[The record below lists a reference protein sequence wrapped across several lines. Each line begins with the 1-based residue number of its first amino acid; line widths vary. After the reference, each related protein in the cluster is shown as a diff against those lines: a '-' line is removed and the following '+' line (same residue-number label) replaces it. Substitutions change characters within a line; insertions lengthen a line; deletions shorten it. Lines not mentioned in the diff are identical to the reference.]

1 MTNTN
6 YPSATTTTTTSPQ
19 RSSNSKNIVIGL
31 LAVALLGSWAYFLMK
46 INKSDKEILS
56 KTEEGV
62 HYMSQRDSLESL
74 YKFTL
79 DKYDSVSVA
88 NNDLSGKLTG
98 KQGEITKLKGEISS
112 ILRKK
117 NATASELTRAK
128 TLIEE
133 LNAKITTLEAD
144 VARLTGEN
152 QVLTTEKATLIVE
165 KDSLTTT
172 LTTTQG
178 EKKVLEETV
187 DVGSTFSASN
197 IAITPVNEKNGG
209 KEKETTTAKKVDKL
223 MVSFNVENRIAK
235 SGPADMYIIVT
246 APDGKV
252 ISTETTGGG
261 TFTTRQD
268 GDQTFTYKT
277 TVPYEQGTRQSVQIP
292 VLQEKFL
299 TGDYKIQVYHNGF
312 KIGEGIRTL
321 KKGGLFS

>member
-6 YPSATTTTTTSPQ
+6 YPSATPTTQPQ

-46 INKSDKEILS
+46 INRSDKEILS

-98 KQGEITKLKGEISS
+98 KQSEITKLKGEISS

-117 NATASELTRAK
+117 NATASELSRAK

-133 LNAKITTLEAD
+133 LNTKITSLEAD

-165 KDSLTTT
+165 KDSLTSN
-172 LTTTQG
+172 LATTQE
-178 EKKVLEETV
+178 EKKVLEGTV

-197 IAITPVNEKNGG
+197 IAITPVNEKSSG

-223 MVSFNVENRIAK
+223 VVSYNVENRIAK

-261 TFTTRQD
+261 TFTTRTD

-277 TVPYEQGTRQSVQIP
+277 TINYEQGTRQNIQVPLIQD
-292 VLQEKFL
+292 KFQ

-312 KIGEGIRTL
+312 KIGEGVRTL

>member
-6 YPSATTTTTTSPQ
+6 YPSATPTTTPQ

-46 INKSDKEILS
+46 INRSDKEILS

-79 DKYDSVSVA
+79 DKYDSVTVA

-98 KQGEITKLKGEISS
+98 KQSEISKLKGEINS
-112 ILRKK
+112 ILKKK
-117 NATASELTRAK
+117 NATASELARAK

-133 LNAKITTLEAD
+133 LNSQIETLQAENT
-144 VARLTGEN
+144 RLTGEN
-152 QVLTTEKATLIVE
+152 QTLTAEKAQLIVE
-165 KDSLTTT
+165 KDT
-172 LTTTQG
+172 LTANLNTTQA
-178 EKKVLEETV
+178 EKKVLEQTV

-197 IAITPVNEKNGG
+197 ISITPVKQKGD
-209 KEKETTTAKKVDKL
+209 KEKETTTAKRVDKL
-223 MVSFNVENRIAK
+223 VVSFDVENRIAK
-235 SGPADMYIIVT
+235 SGPADMYILVT

-252 ISTETTGGG
+252 IDASGG
-261 TFTTRQD
+261 TFTTREE
-268 GDQTFTYKT
+268 GDKTFTSKL
-277 TVPYEQGTRQSVQIP
+277 TVPYEQGKRQNVQLP
-292 VLQEKFL
+292 LTQDKFQV
-299 TGDYKIQVYHNGF
+299 GDYKIQVYHNGF
-312 KIGEGIRTL
+312 KIGEGVRTL

>member
-6 YPSATTTTTTSPQ
+6 YPSASPTTTPQ

-46 INKSDKEILS
+46 INRSDKEILS
-56 KTEEGV
+56 KSEEGV

-79 DKYDSVSVA
+79 DKYDSVTVA
-88 NNDLSGKLTG
+88 NNDLSGKLTT
-98 KQGEITKLKGEISS
+98 KQTEISKLKAEINS
-112 ILRKK
+112 ILKKK
-117 NATASELTRAK
+117 NATSSELARAK
-128 TLIEE
+128 TLIDE
-133 LNAKITTLEAD
+133 LNSQIETLQAEN
-144 VARLTGEN
+144 ARLTGEN
-152 QVLTTEKATLIVE
+152 QTLTTEKAQLIVE
-165 KDSLTTT
+165 KDT
-172 LTTTQG
+172 LTANLNTTQA

-197 IAITPVNEKNGG
+197 IAIIPVNEKNGG

-223 MVSFNVENRIAK
+223 VVSFDVENRIAK
-235 SGPADMYIIVT
+235 SGPADMYILVT

-252 ISTETTGGG
+252 IDASGG
-261 TFTTRQD
+261 TFTTREE
-268 GDQTFTYKT
+268 GDKSFTSKL
-277 TVPYEQGTRQSVQIP
+277 TVPYEQGKRQNVQLP
-292 VLQEKFL
+292 LVQDKFQ

-312 KIGEGIRTL
+312 KIGEGVRTL

>member
-6 YPSATTTTTTSPQ
+6 YPSATPTTQPQ

-46 INKSDKEILS
+46 INRSDKEILS

-62 HYMSQRDSLESL
+62 HYMSQRVSLESL

-98 KQGEITKLKGEISS
+98 KQSEVAKLKGEISS

-117 NATASELTRAK
+117 NATQSELARAK

-133 LNAKITTLEAD
+133 LNTQIETLQME
-144 VARLTGEN
+144 VTRLTGEN
-152 QVLTTEKATLIVE
+152 QVLTTEKAALTVE
-165 KDSLTTT
+165 KDSLQTN

-197 IAITPVNEKNGG
+197 IGITPVNEKNGG

-223 MVSFNVENRIAK
+223 VVSFNVENRIAK

-252 ISTETTGGG
+252 ISTEATGGG
-261 TFTTRQD
+261 TFTTRQE

-277 TVPYEQGTRQSVQIP
+277 TVPYEQGTRQNVQIP
-292 VLQEKFL
+292 VIQEKFQ

-312 KIGEGIRTL
+312 KIGESVRTL

>member
-6 YPSATTTTTTSPQ
+6 YPSATPTTTPQ

-46 INKSDKEILS
+46 INRSDKEILS

-79 DKYDSVSVA
+79 DKYDSVTVA

-98 KQGEITKLKGEISS
+98 KQSEISKLKGEINS
-112 ILRKK
+112 ILKKK
-117 NATASELTRAK
+117 NATSSELARAK

-133 LNAKITTLEAD
+133 LNSQIETLQAEN
-144 VARLTGEN
+144 ARLTGEN
-152 QVLTTEKATLIVE
+152 QTLTTEKAQLIVE
-165 KDSLTTT
+165 KDT
-172 LTTTQG
+172 LTANLNTTQA

-197 IAITPVNEKNGG
+197 ISITPVKQKGD
-209 KEKETTTAKKVDKL
+209 KEKETTTAKRVDKL
-223 MVSFNVENRIAK
+223 VVAFDVENRIAK

-252 ISTETTGGG
+252 MSEATGG
-261 TFTTRQD
+261 TFTTREE
-268 GDQTFTYKT
+268 GDKTFTSKL
-277 TVPYEQGTRQSVQIP
+277 TVPYEQGKRQNVQLP
-292 VLQEKFL
+292 LTQDKFQV
-299 TGDYKIQVYHNGF
+299 GDYKIQVYHNGF
-312 KIGEGIRTL
+312 KIGEGVRTL

>member
-6 YPSATTTTTTSPQ
+6 YPSATPTTTPQ
-19 RSSNSKNIVIGL
+19 RSNSKNIVIGL
-31 LAVALLGSWAYFLMK
+31 LAIALLGSWAYFLMK
-46 INKSDKEILS
+46 INRSDKEVLS

-79 DKYDSVSVA
+79 DKYDSVTVA

-98 KQGEITKLKGEISS
+98 KQGEIAKLKGEING

-128 TLIEE
+128 TLIDE
-133 LNAKITTLEAD
+133 LNSQIETLQAE
-144 VARLTGEN
+144 VTRLTGEN
-152 QVLTTEKATLIVE
+152 QVLTTEKAQLITE
-165 KDSLTTT
+165 KDT
-172 LTTTQG
+172 LSANLAVTQT
-178 EKKVLEETV
+178 EKKALEETV

-223 MVSFNVENRIAK
+223 VVSFNVENRIAK

-261 TFTTRQD
+261 TFTTRQE
-268 GDQTFTYKT
+268 GDQSFTYKT
-277 TVPYEQGTRQSVQIP
+277 TLNYEQGTRQNVQIP
-292 VLQEKFL
+292 VIQEKFQM
-299 TGDYKIQVYHNGF
+299 GDYKIQVYHNGF
-312 KIGEGIRTL
+312 KIGEGVRTL

>member
-6 YPSATTTTTTSPQ
+6 YPSATPTTTPQ

-46 INKSDKEILS
+46 INRSDKEILS

-79 DKYDSVSVA
+79 DKYDSVTVA

-98 KQGEITKLKGEISS
+98 KQSEISRLKGEINS
-112 ILRKK
+112 ILKKK
-117 NATASELTRAK
+117 NATSSELARAK

-133 LNAKITTLEAD
+133 LNSQIETLQAEN
-144 VARLTGEN
+144 ARLTGEN
-152 QVLTTEKATLIVE
+152 QVLTTEKAQLIVE
-165 KDSLTTT
+165 KDTLTAN
-172 LTTTQG
+172 LTTTQA

-197 IAITPVNEKNGG
+197 ISMTPIKQKGD
-209 KEKETTTAKKVDKL
+209 KEKETTTAKRVDKL
-223 MVSFNVENRIAK
+223 VVSFDVENRIAK

-252 ISTETTGGG
+252 MAEATGG
-261 TFTTRQD
+261 TFTSREE
-268 GDQTFTYKT
+268 GDKNFTSKL
-277 TVPYEQGTRQSVQIP
+277 TVPYEQGKRQNVQLP
-292 VLQEKFL
+292 LTQDKFQV
-299 TGDYKIQVYHNGF
+299 GDYKIQVYHNGF
-312 KIGEGIRTL
+312 KIGEGVTTL

>member
-6 YPSATTTTTTSPQ
+6 YPSATPTTQPQ

-46 INKSDKEILS
+46 INRSDKEILS

-79 DKYDSVSVA
+79 DKYDSVNVA
-88 NNDLSGKLTG
+88 NTDLSGKLTS
-98 KQGEITKLKGEISS
+98 KQSEISKLKGEIGS

-117 NATASELTRAK
+117 NASQAELNKAR

-133 LNAKITTLEAD
+133 LNTKITNLEAE
-144 VARLTGEN
+144 VTRLTGEN
-152 QVLTTEKATLIVE
+152 QVLTTEKAALIVE
-165 KDSLTTT
+165 KDT
-172 LTTTQG
+172 LTANLATTQS
-178 EKKVLEETV
+178 EKKVLEQTV

-197 IAITPVNEKNGG
+197 IAITPIKEKGD
-209 KEKETTTAKKVDKL
+209 KEKETTTAKRVDKL
-223 MVSFNVENRIAK
+223 VVSFNIENRITKA
-235 SGPADMYIIVT
+235 GPADMYIIVT

-252 ISTETTGGG
+252 VSAETMGSG

-268 GDQTFTYKT
+268 GDQAFTSKL
-277 TVPYEQGTRQSVQIP
+277 TVNYEPGTRQNVSLP
-292 VLQEKFL
+292 LYQEKFL

-312 KIGEGIRTL
+312 KIGEGVRTL

>member
-6 YPSATTTTTTSPQ
+6 YPSATPTTTPQ
-19 RSSNSKNIVIGL
+19 RSNNSKNIVIGL

-46 INKSDKEILS
+46 INRSDKEILS

-79 DKYDSVSVA
+79 DKYDSVTVS

-98 KQGEITKLKGEISS
+98 KQAEITKLKGEINS
-112 ILRKK
+112 ILKK
-117 NATASELTRAK
+117 RNATSAELARAK

-133 LNAKITTLEAD
+133 LNTQIETLQAENT
-144 VARLTGEN
+144 RLTGEN
-152 QVLTTEKATLIVE
+152 QTLTAEKAQLIIE
-165 KDSLTTT
+165 KDTLTAN
-172 LTTTQG
+172 LTTTQA

-197 IAITPVNEKNGG
+197 ISITPIKTKGD
-209 KEKETTTAKKVDKL
+209 KEKETTTAKRVDKL
-223 MVSFNVENRIAK
+223 VVSFDVENRIAK

-246 APDGKV
+246 SPDGKV
-252 ISTETTGGG
+252 ITEATGG
-261 TFTTRQD
+261 TFTAREE
-268 GDQTFTYKT
+268 GDKNFTSKL
-277 TVPYEQGTRQSVQIP
+277 TVPYEQGKRQNVQLP
-292 VLQEKFL
+292 LTQEKFQV
-299 TGDYKIQVYHNGF
+299 GDYKIQVYHNGF
-312 KIGEGIRTL
+312 KIGEGVTTL

>member
-6 YPSATTTTTTSPQ
+6 YPSASPTTTPQ

-46 INKSDKEILS
+46 INRSDKEILS

-79 DKYDSVSVA
+79 DKYDSVTVA
-88 NNDLSGKLTG
+88 NNDLSGKLTT
-98 KQGEITKLKGEISS
+98 KQTEISKLKAEINS
-112 ILRKK
+112 ILKKK
-117 NATASELTRAK
+117 NASQSELARAK
-128 TLIEE
+128 TLIDE
-133 LNAKITTLEAD
+133 LNSQIETLQAEN
-144 VARLTGEN
+144 ARLTGEN
-152 QVLTTEKATLIVE
+152 QTLTAEKTQLIVE
-165 KDSLTTT
+165 KDT
-172 LTTTQG
+172 LQANLNTTQA
-178 EKKVLEETV
+178 EKKVLEQTV

-197 IAITPVNEKNGG
+197 IAIIPLNEKNGG

-223 MVSFNVENRIAK
+223 VVSFDVENRIAK
-235 SGPADMYIIVT
+235 SGPADMYILVT

-252 ISTETTGGG
+252 IDASGG
-261 TFTTRQD
+261 TFTTREE
-268 GDQTFTYKT
+268 GDKTFTSKL
-277 TVPYEQGTRQSVQIP
+277 TVPYEQGKRQNVQLP
-292 VLQEKFL
+292 LVQDKFQ

-312 KIGEGIRTL
+312 KIGEGVRTL

>member
-6 YPSATTTTTTSPQ
+6 YPSASPTTTPQ

-46 INKSDKEILS
+46 INRSDKEILS

-79 DKYDSVSVA
+79 DKYDSVTVA

-98 KQGEITKLKGEISS
+98 KQSEITKLKVEINS
-112 ILRKK
+112 ILKKK
-117 NATASELTRAK
+117 NATQSELARAK

-133 LNAKITTLEAD
+133 LNTQIETLQAD
-144 VARLTGEN
+144 NARLTGEN
-152 QVLTTEKATLIVE
+152 QTLTSEKTQLTTEKETLQT
-165 KDSLTTT
+165 DLN
-172 LTTTQG
+172 TTQA

-187 DVGSTFSASN
+187 DVASTFSASN

-223 MVSFNVENRIAK
+223 VVSFDVENRIAK
-235 SGPADMYIIVT
+235 SGPADMYILVT

-252 ISTETTGGG
+252 IDASGG
-261 TFTTRQD
+261 TFTTREE
-268 GDQTFTYKT
+268 GDKTFTSKL
-277 TVPYEQGTRQSVQIP
+277 TVPYEQGKRQNVQLP
-292 VLQEKFL
+292 LVQDKFQ

-312 KIGEGIRTL
+312 KIGEGVRTL

>member
-6 YPSATTTTTTSPQ
+6 YPSATTTTTPQ
-19 RSSNSKNIVIGL
+19 RSNNSKNIVIGL

-46 INKSDKEILS
+46 INRSDKEILS

-79 DKYDSVSVA
+79 DKYDSVTVA

-98 KQGEITKLKGEISS
+98 KQSEIAKLKGEISR
-112 ILRKK
+112 ILKNK
-117 NATASELTRAK
+117 NATASELARAK

-133 LNAKITTLEAD
+133 LNSQIETLQAEN
-144 VARLTGEN
+144 ARLTGEN
-152 QVLTTEKATLIVE
+152 QTLTTEKAQLITE
-165 KDSLTTT
+165 KDT
-172 LTTTQG
+172 LQANLNTTQA

-197 IAITPVNEKNGG
+197 IAITPVNEKGNG

-223 MVSFNVENRIAK
+223 VVSFDVENRITK

-252 ISTETTGGG
+252 MSEATGG
-261 TFTTRQD
+261 TFTTREE
-268 GDQTFTYKT
+268 GDKSFTSKI
-277 TVPYEQGTRQSVQIP
+277 TVPYEQGKRQNVQLP
-292 VLQEKFL
+292 LTQEKFQ

-312 KIGEGIRTL
+312 KIGEGVRTL

>member
-6 YPSATTTTTTSPQ
+6 YPSATPTTTPQ

-46 INKSDKEILS
+46 INRSDKEILS

-79 DKYDSVSVA
+79 DKYDSVTVA
-88 NNDLSGKLTG
+88 NNDMSGKLTA
-98 KQGEITKLKGEISS
+98 KQTEISKLKSEINR
-112 ILRKK
+112 ILKNK
-117 NATASELTRAK
+117 NATQSELARAK

-133 LNAKITTLEAD
+133 LNGQIETLQAEN
-144 VARLTGEN
+144 ARLTGEN
-152 QVLTTEKATLIVE
+152 QTLTAEKTQLIVE
-165 KDSLTTT
+165 KDT
-172 LTTTQG
+172 LTANLVTTQA

-197 IAITPVNEKNGG
+197 IAIIPLNEKGGG

-223 MVSFNVENRIAK
+223 VVSFDVENRIAK
-235 SGPADMYIIVT
+235 SGPADMYIMVT

-252 ISTETTGGG
+252 ISTENVGG
-261 TFTTRQD
+261 TFTTREE
-268 GDQTFTYKT
+268 GDKTFTSKL
-277 TVPYEQGTRQSVQIP
+277 TVPYEQGKRQNVQLP
-292 VLQEKFL
+292 LVQDKFQ

-312 KIGEGIRTL
+312 KIGESVRTL

>member
-6 YPSATTTTTTSPQ
+6 YPSASPTTTPQ

-46 INKSDKEILS
+46 INRSDKEILS

-79 DKYDSVSVA
+79 DKYDSVTVA

-98 KQGEITKLKGEISS
+98 KQSEITKLKVEINS
-112 ILRKK
+112 ILKKK
-117 NATASELTRAK
+117 NATQSELARAK

-133 LNAKITTLEAD
+133 LNTQIETLQAEN
-144 VARLTGEN
+144 ARLTGEN
-152 QVLTTEKATLIVE
+152 QTLTSEKAQLIVE
-165 KDSLTTT
+165 KDT
-172 LTTTQG
+172 LTANLNTTQA

-197 IAITPVNEKNGG
+197 IAITPIKQKGD
-209 KEKETTTAKKVDKL
+209 KEKETTTAKRVDKL
-223 MVSFNVENRIAK
+223 VVSFDVENRITK

-246 APDGKV
+246 SPDGKV
-252 ISTETTGGG
+252 MSEATGG
-261 TFTTRQD
+261 TFTTREE
-268 GDQTFTYKT
+268 GDKSFTSKL
-277 TVPYEQGTRQSVQIP
+277 TVPYEQGKRQNVQLP
-292 VLQEKFL
+292 LTQDKFQ

-312 KIGEGIRTL
+312 KIGESVRTL

>member
-6 YPSATTTTTTSPQ
+6 YPSATPTTTPQ

-46 INKSDKEILS
+46 INRSDKEILS

-79 DKYDSVSVA
+79 DKYDSVTVA
-88 NNDLSGKLTG
+88 NNDMSGKLTS
-98 KQGEITKLKGEISS
+98 KQTEISKLKAEINR
-112 ILRKK
+112 ILKNK
-117 NATASELTRAK
+117 NATQSELARAK

-133 LNAKITTLEAD
+133 LNGQIETLQAENT
-144 VARLTGEN
+144 RLTGEN
-152 QVLTTEKATLIVE
+152 QTLTAEKTQLIVE
-165 KDSLTTT
+165 KDT
-172 LTTTQG
+172 LTANLVTTQA

-197 IAITPVNEKNGG
+197 IAIIPLNEKNGG

-223 MVSFNVENRIAK
+223 VVSFDVENRIAK
-235 SGPADMYIIVT
+235 SGPADMYIMVT

-252 ISTETTGGG
+252 ISTDGTGG
-261 TFTTRQD
+261 TFTTREE
-268 GDQTFTYKT
+268 GDKTFTSKL
-277 TVPYEQGTRQSVQIP
+277 TVPYEQGKRQNVQLP
-292 VLQEKFL
+292 LTQDKFQ

-312 KIGEGIRTL
+312 KIGEGVRTL
-321 KKGGLFS
+321 KKGGLF

>member
-6 YPSATTTTTTSPQ
+6 YPSASPTTTPQ

-46 INKSDKEILS
+46 INRSDKEILS
-56 KTEEGV
+56 KSEEGV

-79 DKYDSVSVA
+79 DKYDSVTVA
-88 NNDLSGKLTG
+88 NNDLSGKLTT
-98 KQGEITKLKGEISS
+98 KQTEISKLKAEINS
-112 ILRKK
+112 ILKKK
-117 NATASELTRAK
+117 NATSSELARAK
-128 TLIEE
+128 TLIDE
-133 LNAKITTLEAD
+133 LNSQIETLQAEN
-144 VARLTGEN
+144 ARLTGEN
-152 QVLTTEKATLIVE
+152 QTLTTEKAQLIVE
-165 KDSLTTT
+165 KDT
-172 LTTTQG
+172 LTANLNTTQA

-197 IAITPVNEKNGG
+197 IAIIPVNEKNGG

-223 MVSFNVENRIAK
+223 VVSFDVENRIAK
-235 SGPADMYIIVT
+235 SGPADMYILVT

-252 ISTETTGGG
+252 IDATGG
-261 TFTTRQD
+261 TFTTREE
-268 GDQTFTYKT
+268 GDKTFTSKL
-277 TVPYEQGTRQSVQIP
+277 TVPYEQGKRQNVQLP
-292 VLQEKFL
+292 LVQDKFQ

-312 KIGEGIRTL
+312 KIGEGVRTL

>member
-6 YPSATTTTTTSPQ
+6 YPSATPTSTPQ

-88 NNDLSGKLTG
+88 NNDLNGKLTTR
-98 KQGEITKLKGEISS
+98 QTEISKLKGEIGS
-112 ILRKK
+112 ILRKR
-117 NATASELTRAK
+117 NASQAELNKAK
-128 TLIEE
+128 TMIEE
-133 LNAKITTLEAD
+133 LNTKISGLEAE
-144 VARLTGEN
+144 VTRLTGEN
-152 QVLTTEKATLIVE
+152 QVLTTEKATLTVE
-165 KDSLTTT
+165 RDSIQGNLNTT
-172 LTTTQG
+172 LG

-197 IAITPVNEKNGG
+197 IAITPIKEKGD
-209 KEKETTTAKKVDKL
+209 KEKETTTAKRVDKL
-223 MVSFNVENRIAK
+223 VVSFNVENRITK

-252 ISTETTGGG
+252 ISSEKMASG
-261 TFTTRQD
+261 TFTTRTD
-268 GDQTFTYKT
+268 GDQAFTSKL
-277 TVPYEQGTRQSVQIP
+277 TVPYEQGTRQNVSIP
-292 VLQEKFL
+292 LYQDKFQ

-312 KIGEGIRTL
+312 KIGEGTRSL

>member
-6 YPSATTTTTTSPQ
+6 YPSATTTTTPQ

-46 INKSDKEILS
+46 INRSDKEILS

-79 DKYDSVSVA
+79 DKYDSVTVA
-88 NNDLSGKLTG
+88 NNDLSGKLTS
-98 KQGEITKLKGEISS
+98 KQSEISKLKGEINS

-117 NATASELTRAK
+117 NATSSELARAK

-133 LNAKITTLEAD
+133 LNSQIETLQAENT
-144 VARLTGEN
+144 RLTGEN
-152 QVLTTEKATLIVE
+152 QTLTAEKAQLIVE
-165 KDSLTTT
+165 KDTLTAN
-172 LTTTQG
+172 LTTTQA

-197 IAITPVNEKNGG
+197 IAMTPLKQKGD
-209 KEKETTTAKKVDKL
+209 KEKETTTAKRVDKL
-223 MVSFNVENRIAK
+223 VISFDVENRITK

-252 ISTETTGGG
+252 VSEATGG
-261 TFTTRQD
+261 TFTTREE
-268 GDQTFTYKT
+268 GDKSFTSKL
-277 TVPYEQGTRQSVQIP
+277 TVPYEQGKRQNVQLP
-292 VLQEKFL
+292 LTQDKFQV
-299 TGDYKIQVYHNGF
+299 GDYKIQVYHNGF
-312 KIGEGIRTL
+312 KIGEGVTSL

>member
-6 YPSATTTTTTSPQ
+6 YPSATPTTTPQ

-46 INKSDKEILS
+46 INRSDKEILS

-79 DKYDSVSVA
+79 DKYDSVTVA

-98 KQGEITKLKGEISS
+98 KQSEISKLKGEING

-117 NATASELTRAK
+117 NATASELARAK

-133 LNAKITTLEAD
+133 LNSQIETLQAEN
-144 VARLTGEN
+144 ARLTGEN
-152 QVLTTEKATLIVE
+152 QTLTTEKAQLIVE
-165 KDSLTTT
+165 KDT
-172 LTTTQG
+172 LQANLVTTQA

-197 IAITPVNEKNGG
+197 ISMTPIKQKGD
-209 KEKETTTAKKVDKL
+209 KEKETTTAKRVDKL
-223 MVSFNVENRIAK
+223 VVSFDVENRIAK
-235 SGPADMYIIVT
+235 SGPADMYVMVT

-252 ISTETTGGG
+252 ISTENVGG
-261 TFTTRQD
+261 TFTTREE
-268 GDQTFTYKT
+268 GDKTFTSKL
-277 TVPYEQGTRQSVQIP
+277 TVPYEQGKRQNVQLPLI
-292 VLQEKFL
+292 QDKFQ

-312 KIGEGIRTL
+312 KIGEGVRTL
-321 KKGGLFS
+321 KKGGIF

>member
-6 YPSATTTTTTSPQ
+6 YPSATPTTPQ

-46 INKSDKEILS
+46 INRSDKEILS

-79 DKYDSVSVA
+79 DKYDSVTVA

-98 KQGEITKLKGEISS
+98 KQSEISKLKGEIGS

-117 NATASELTRAK
+117 NASQAELSRAK

-133 LNAKITTLEAD
+133 LNAKITNLEAE
-144 VARLTGEN
+144 VTRLTGEN
-152 QVLTTEKATLIVE
+152 QVLTTEKAALIVE
-165 KDSLTTT
+165 KDT
-172 LTTTQG
+172 LTANLNTTQA
-178 EKKVLEETV
+178 EKKVLEATV

-197 IAITPVNEKNGG
+197 IAITPIKEKGD
-209 KEKETTTAKKVDKL
+209 KEKETSTAKRVDKL
-223 MVSFNVENRIAK
+223 VVSFNVENRIAK
-235 SGPADMYIIVT
+235 SGPADMYVIVT

-268 GDQTFTYKT
+268 GDQTFTNKI
-277 TVPYEQGTRQSVQIP
+277 TVPYEQGTRQNVSVPLYQDKFQI
-292 VLQEKFL
+292 
-299 TGDYKIQVYHNGF
+299 GDYKIQVYHNGF
-312 KIGEGIRTL
+312 KIGEGVRTL

>member
-6 YPSATTTTTTSPQ
+6 YPSASPTTTPQ

-46 INKSDKEILS
+46 INRSDKEILS

-79 DKYDSVSVA
+79 DKYDSVTVA

-98 KQGEITKLKGEISS
+98 KQSEITKLKVEINS
-112 ILRKK
+112 ILKKK
-117 NATASELTRAK
+117 NATSSELARAK

-133 LNAKITTLEAD
+133 LNTQIETLQAD
-144 VARLTGEN
+144 NARLTGEN
-152 QVLTTEKATLIVE
+152 QTLTAEKTQLIVE
-165 KDSLTTT
+165 KDT
-172 LTTTQG
+172 LTANLNTTQA
-178 EKKVLEETV
+178 EKKVLEQTV

-197 IAITPVNEKNGG
+197 IAIVPVNEKNGG

-223 MVSFNVENRIAK
+223 VVSFDVENRIAK
-235 SGPADMYIIVT
+235 SGPADMYILVT

-252 ISTETTGGG
+252 IDASGG
-261 TFTTRQD
+261 TFTTREE
-268 GDQTFTYKT
+268 GDKTFTSKL
-277 TVPYEQGTRQSVQIP
+277 TVPYEQGKRQNVQLPLI
-292 VLQEKFL
+292 QDKFQ

-312 KIGEGIRTL
+312 KIGEGVRTL

>member
-6 YPSATTTTTTSPQ
+6 YPSASPTTTPQ

-46 INKSDKEILS
+46 INRSDKEILS

-79 DKYDSVSVA
+79 DKYDSVTVA

-98 KQGEITKLKGEISS
+98 KQSEITKLKVEINS
-112 ILRKK
+112 ILKK
-117 NATASELTRAK
+117 RNATQSELARAK

-133 LNAKITTLEAD
+133 LNTQIETLQAD
-144 VARLTGEN
+144 NARLTGEN
-152 QVLTTEKATLIVE
+152 QTLTSEKTQLTTEKETLQT
-165 KDSLTTT
+165 DLN
-172 LTTTQG
+172 TTQA

-187 DVGSTFSASN
+187 DVASTFSASN

-223 MVSFNVENRIAK
+223 VVSFDVENRIAK
-235 SGPADMYIIVT
+235 SGPADMYILVT
-246 APDGKV
+246 APDGK
-252 ISTETTGGG
+252 IIDASGG
-261 TFTTRQD
+261 TFTTREE
-268 GDQTFTYKT
+268 GDKTFTSKL
-277 TVPYEQGTRQSVQIP
+277 TVPYEQGKRQNVQLP
-292 VLQEKFL
+292 LVQEKFQ

-312 KIGEGIRTL
+312 KIGEGVKTL

>member
-6 YPSATTTTTTSPQ
+6 YPSATPTTTPQ

-46 INKSDKEILS
+46 INRSDKEILS

-79 DKYDSVSVA
+79 DKYDSVTVA

-98 KQGEITKLKGEISS
+98 KQAEITKLKGEING
-112 ILRKK
+112 ILKKK
-117 NATASELTRAK
+117 NATSAELARAK

-133 LNAKITTLEAD
+133 LNSQIETLQAEN
-144 VARLTGEN
+144 ARLTGEN
-152 QVLTTEKATLIVE
+152 QTLTAEKAQLIIE
-165 KDSLTTT
+165 KDTLTAN
-172 LTTTQG
+172 LTTTQA

-197 IAITPVNEKNGG
+197 ISITPIKTKGD
-209 KEKETTTAKKVDKL
+209 KEKETTTAKRVDKL
-223 MVSFNVENRIAK
+223 VVSFDVENRIAK

-246 APDGKV
+246 SPDGKV
-252 ISTETTGGG
+252 VSEATGG
-261 TFTTRQD
+261 TFTTREE
-268 GDQTFTYKT
+268 GDKNFTSKL
-277 TVPYEQGTRQSVQIP
+277 TVPYEQGKRQNVQLP
-292 VLQEKFL
+292 LTQDKFQV
-299 TGDYKIQVYHNGF
+299 GDYKIQVYHNGF
-312 KIGEGIRTL
+312 KIGESVTTL

>member
-6 YPSATTTTTTSPQ
+6 YPSASPTTTPQ

-46 INKSDKEILS
+46 INRSDKEILS

-79 DKYDSVSVA
+79 DKYDSVTVA

-98 KQGEITKLKGEISS
+98 KQSEITKLKVEINS
-112 ILRKK
+112 ILKKK
-117 NATASELTRAK
+117 NATQSELARAK

-133 LNAKITTLEAD
+133 LNTQIETLQAD
-144 VARLTGEN
+144 NARLTGEN
-152 QVLTTEKATLIVE
+152 QTLTSEKTQLTTEKETLQT
-165 KDSLTTT
+165 DLN
-172 LTTTQG
+172 TTQA

-187 DVGSTFSASN
+187 DVASTFSASN

-223 MVSFNVENRIAK
+223 VVSFDVENRIAK
-235 SGPADMYIIVT
+235 SGPADMYILVT
-246 APDGKV
+246 APDGK
-252 ISTETTGGG
+252 IIDASGG
-261 TFTTRQD
+261 TFTTREE
-268 GDQTFTYKT
+268 GDKTFTSKL
-277 TVPYEQGTRQSVQIP
+277 TVPYEQGKRQNVQLP
-292 VLQEKFL
+292 LVQEKFQ

-312 KIGEGIRTL
+312 KIGEGVKTL

>member
-6 YPSATTTTTTSPQ
+6 YPSATPTTTPQ

-46 INKSDKEILS
+46 INRSDKEILS

-79 DKYDSVSVA
+79 DKYDSVTVA
-88 NNDLSGKLTG
+88 NNDLSGKLTT
-98 KQGEITKLKGEISS
+98 KQSEISKLKAEINR
-112 ILRKK
+112 ILKNK
-117 NATASELTRAK
+117 NATQSELARAK

-133 LNAKITTLEAD
+133 LNSQIETLQAEN
-144 VARLTGEN
+144 ARLTGEN
-152 QVLTTEKATLIVE
+152 QTLTAEKTQLIVE
-165 KDSLTTT
+165 KDTLQAN
-172 LTTTQG
+172 LTTTQA

-197 IAITPVNEKNGG
+197 ISIIPINEKNGG

-223 MVSFNVENRIAK
+223 VVSFDVENRIAK
-235 SGPADMYIIVT
+235 SGPADMYVMVT

-252 ISTETTGGG
+252 ISAENVGG
-261 TFTTRQD
+261 TFTTREE
-268 GDQTFTYKT
+268 GDKTFTSKI
-277 TVPYEQGTRQSVQIP
+277 TVPYEQGKRQNVQLP
-292 VLQEKFL
+292 LVQDKFQ

-312 KIGEGIRTL
+312 KIGEGVRTL
-321 KKGGLFS
+321 KKGGIF

>member
-6 YPSATTTTTTSPQ
+6 YPSATPTTQPQ

-46 INKSDKEILS
+46 INRSDKEILS

-79 DKYDSVSVA
+79 DKYDSVNVA
-88 NNDLSGKLTG
+88 NNDLSGKLTS
-98 KQGEITKLKGEISS
+98 KQGEISKLKGEISS

-117 NATASELTRAK
+117 NATASELARAK

-133 LNAKITTLEAD
+133 LNGKITTLEAD

-165 KDSLTTT
+165 KDSLTTNLNTT
-172 LTTTQG
+172 LG

-223 MVSFNVENRIAK
+223 VVSFNVENRIAK

-252 ISTETTGGG
+252 ISTGATGGG

-277 TVPYEQGTRQSVQIP
+277 TVPYEQGTRQNVQIP
-292 VLQEKFL
+292 VIQEKFL

-312 KIGEGIRTL
+312 KIGEGVRTL

>member
-6 YPSATTTTTTSPQ
+6 YPSASPTTTPQ

-46 INKSDKEILS
+46 INRSDKEILS

-79 DKYDSVSVA
+79 DKYDSVTVA
-88 NNDLSGKLTG
+88 NNDLSGKLTT
-98 KQGEITKLKGEISS
+98 KQSEISKLKVEINS
-112 ILRKK
+112 ILKKK
-117 NATASELTRAK
+117 NATQSELARAK

-133 LNAKITTLEAD
+133 LNTQIETLQAD
-144 VARLTGEN
+144 NARLTGEN
-152 QVLTTEKATLIVE
+152 QTLTSEKTQLTTEKETLQT
-165 KDSLTTT
+165 DLN
-172 LTTTQG
+172 TTQA

-187 DVGSTFSASN
+187 DVASTFSASN

-223 MVSFNVENRIAK
+223 VVSFDVENRIAK
-235 SGPADMYIIVT
+235 SGPADMYILVT
-246 APDGKV
+246 APDGK
-252 ISTETTGGG
+252 IIDASGG
-261 TFTTRQD
+261 TFTTREE
-268 GDQTFTYKT
+268 GDKTFTSKL
-277 TVPYEQGTRQSVQIP
+277 TVPYEQGKRQNVQLP
-292 VLQEKFL
+292 LVQEKFQ

-312 KIGEGIRTL
+312 KIGEGVKTL

>member
-6 YPSATTTTTTSPQ
+6 YPSATPTTTPQ
-19 RSSNSKNIVIGL
+19 RSNSKNIVIGL
-31 LAVALLGSWAYFLMK
+31 LAIALLGSWAYFLMK
-46 INKSDKEILS
+46 INRSDKEVLS

-79 DKYDSVSVA
+79 DKYDSVTVA

-98 KQGEITKLKGEISS
+98 KQGEIAKLKGEING
-112 ILRKK
+112 ILKKK

-133 LNAKITTLEAD
+133 LNSQIETLQAE
-144 VARLTGEN
+144 VTRLTGEN
-152 QVLTTEKATLIVE
+152 QVLTTEKAQLITE
-165 KDSLTTT
+165 KDT
-172 LTTTQG
+172 LTANLAVTQT
-178 EKKVLEETV
+178 EKKALEETV

-197 IAITPVNEKNGG
+197 IAITPVNEKGNG

-223 MVSFNVENRIAK
+223 VVSFDVENRITK

-246 APDGKV
+246 SPDGKV
-252 ISTETTGGG
+252 MSEATGG

-268 GDQTFTYKT
+268 GDKSFTSKI
-277 TVPYEQGTRQSVQIP
+277 TVPYEQGTRQNVQLP
-292 VLQEKFL
+292 LMQEKFQ

-312 KIGEGIRTL
+312 KIGEGVRTL

>member
-1 MTNTN
+1 
-6 YPSATTTTTTSPQ
+6 
-19 RSSNSKNIVIGL
+19 
-31 LAVALLGSWAYFLMK
+31 
-46 INKSDKEILS
+46 
-56 KTEEGV
+56 
-62 HYMSQRDSLESL
+62 
-74 YKFTL
+74 
-79 DKYDSVSVA
+79 
-88 NNDLSGKLTG
+88 
-98 KQGEITKLKGEISS
+98 KGEISS

-117 NATASELTRAK
+117 NATASELARAK

-133 LNAKITTLEAD
+133 LNTQIETLQAE
-144 VARLTGEN
+144 VTRLTGEN
-152 QVLTTEKATLIVE
+152 QVLTTEKAQLTVE
-165 KDSLTTT
+165 KDSLQTN

-197 IAITPVNEKNGG
+197 IGITAVNEKSGG
-209 KEKETTTAKKVDKL
+209 KEKETSTAKKVDKL
-223 MVSFNVENRIAK
+223 VVSFNVENRIAK

-268 GDQTFTYKT
+268 GDQAFTYKT
-277 TVPYEQGTRQSVQIP
+277 TLNYEQGTRQNVQIP
-292 VLQEKFL
+292 VIQEKFQ

-312 KIGEGIRTL
+312 KIGEGVRTL

>member
-6 YPSATTTTTTSPQ
+6 YPSATPTSTPQ

-46 INKSDKEILS
+46 INRSDKEILS

-79 DKYDSVSVA
+79 DKYDSVTVA

-98 KQGEITKLKGEISS
+98 KQAEISKLKGEINS
-112 ILRKK
+112 ILKK
-117 NATASELTRAK
+117 RNATAAELTRAK

-133 LNAKITTLEAD
+133 LNTQIETLQAEN
-144 VARLTGEN
+144 ARLTGEN
-152 QVLTTEKATLIVE
+152 QTLTAEKAQLIIE
-165 KDSLTTT
+165 KDTLTAN
-172 LTTTQG
+172 LTTTQA

-197 IAITPVNEKNGG
+197 ISITPIKTKGD
-209 KEKETTTAKKVDKL
+209 KEKETTTAKRVDKL
-223 MVSFNVENRIAK
+223 VVSFDVENRIAK

-246 APDGKV
+246 SPDGKV
-252 ISTETTGGG
+252 ISEATGG
-261 TFTTRQD
+261 TFTTREE
-268 GDQTFTYKT
+268 GDKNFTSKL
-277 TVPYEQGTRQSVQIP
+277 TVPYEQGKRQNVQLP
-292 VLQEKFL
+292 LTQDKFQV
-299 TGDYKIQVYHNGF
+299 GDYKIQVFHNGF
-312 KIGEGIRTL
+312 KIGESVTTL